1 VTASPRRRR
10 GRLPGALAILVGAA
24 LALPLL
30 GCGGSGGGD
39 RGSEVPSGAVEVGD
53 FFFRPAD
60 KQVHVGDTVTWL
72 NTGEQLH
79 TVKGP
84 GFASHAFGGGQSYRF
99 RFKRPG
105 TYRYICTL
113 HPTLMKGVIV
123 AR

>member
-1 VTASPRRRR
+1 MR
-10 GRLPGALAILVGAA
+10 GRLRGALALVVGAA

-39 RGSEVPSGAVEVGD
+39 QGSGAPAGAVEVGD

-60 KQVHVGDTVTWL
+60 KRVHVGEVVSWV

-99 RFKRPG
+99 RFTKAG

-113 HPTLMKGVIV
+113 HPTLMKGAIV
-123 AR
+123 VR